1 MDFMKEAIVEA
12 RKALILDEVPVGA
25 VIVKDNKIIARGH
38 NLRETLNLPLAHA
51 EVLAIKEASEK
62 LNSWRLTGCK
72 LYVTLEPCIMCA
84 GAIAQARISEVYIGT
99 LDPDAG
105 ACGSVVNIL
114 QNDNLNLHTKIHWL
128 YNEECSQLLTDFFK
142 CKRK

>member
-1 MDFMKEAIVEA
+1 MDFMKEALMEA
-12 RKALILDEVPVGA
+12 RKALMLDEVPVGA
-25 VIVKDNKIIARGH
+25 IIVKDNKIISRAH
-38 NLRETLNLPLAHA
+38 NLRETLNSPLAHA
-51 EVLAIKEASEK
+51 EVLAIKDASEK

-99 LDPDAG
+99 IDPVAG
-105 ACGSVVNIL
+105 ACGSILNIL

-128 YNEECSQLLTDFFK
+128 YNEECSQLLKDFFK

>member
-25 VIVKDNKIIARGH
+25 LIVKDNKIISRAH
-38 NLRETLNLPLAHA
+38 NLRETLNSPLAHA
-51 EVLAIKEASEK
+51 EVLAIRETAEK
-62 LNSWRLTGCK
+62 INSWRLTGCK

-142 CKRK
+142 GKRK

>member
-12 RKALILDEVPVGA
+12 RKALMLDEVPVGA
-25 VIVKDNKIIARGH
+25 LIVKDNKIIGRGH
-38 NLRETLNLPLAHA
+38 NLRETLNSPLAHA
-51 EVLAIKEASEK
+51 EVLAIKEASKK

-105 ACGSVVNIL
+105 ACGSIVNIL

-128 YNEECSQLLTDFFK
+128 YNEECSQLLTNFFK
-142 CKRK
+142 SKRK

>member
-1 MDFMKEAIVEA
+1 MDFMKEALMEA
-12 RKALILDEVPVGA
+12 RKALMLDEVPVGA
-25 VIVKDNKIIARGH
+25 IIVKDNKIISRAH
-38 NLRETLNLPLAHA
+38 NLRETLNSPLAHA
-51 EVLAIKEASEK
+51 EVLAIKDASEK

-99 LDPDAG
+99 IDPAAG
-105 ACGSVVNIL
+105 ACGSVLNIL
-114 QNDNLNLHTKIHWL
+114 QNDNLNLHTKTHWL
-128 YNEECSQLLTDFFK
+128 YNEECSQLLKDFFK